1 MGDEVGI
8 VDCKAL
14 DPRARTEEE
23 VHGLGEPRHIGEH
36 ERMLAENCVLRLA
49 DDSIEP
55 QARGDRQQPAHEE
68 PRVRPFCSVHYAV
81 HCTQA
86 VLPPVGSHGE
96 ANRGHDEVIV
106 KRTLALWIVRQRGHT
121 QGTEQSAF
129 RERMVDAVDVS
140 GLSALAW
147 AASTP
152 LGSQSVESMKLL
164 YEFGARDDT
173 FTIDGRALLHVAA
186 TGKNAHALA
195 FLIDIKQHPV
205 DMLSLNK
212 EHTPL
217 FIASFHGSN
226 ACAKALLRRGA
237 NINAA
242 AFNGATPLIAA
253 ASGVQKGVAKLLLKE
268 GANALAMLNDGKFPS
283 QVVPKTPNG
292 RMLKFF
298 LSRAERKARR
308 KREKYNTDLN
318 AQEPPPPERDDIIDE
333 SLVED
338 LEADRVSKG
347 NLRSNG
353 PEL

>member
-1 MGDEVGI
+1 MTMSTSRDIDNYDKYEFTREELKGGLTPIMSAAANAAVEAL
-8 VDCKAL
+8 KAIL
-14 DPRARTEEE
+14 NHARDSA
-23 VHGLGEPRHIGEH
+23 PSIDAFH
-36 ERMLAENCVLRLA
+36 E
-49 DDSIEP
+49 SI
-55 QARGDRQQPAHEE
+55 
-68 PRVRPFCSVHYAV
+68 
-81 HCTQA
+81 
-86 VLPPVGSHGE
+86 
-96 ANRGHDEVIV
+96 
-106 KRTLALWIVRQRGHT
+106 
-121 QGTEQSAF
+121 
-129 RERMVDAVDVS
+129 VDAVDVS

-147 AASTP
+147 AASMP
-152 LGSQSVESMKLL
+152 SGNQSVECMHLL
-164 YEFGARDDT
+164 YECGARDNT
-173 FTIDGRALLHVAA
+173 FTFDGRALLHVAA
-186 TGKNAHALA
+186 TGKNAHALV

-205 DMLSLNK
+205 DMRSHGK
-212 EHTPL
+212 KHTPL
-217 FIASFHGSN
+217 HIASFHGSN

-242 AFNGATPLIAA
+242 AVDGATPLIAA
-253 ASGVQKGVAKLLLKE
+253 ASGVQEGVVKLLLKE
-268 GANALAMLNDGKFPS
+268 GADALASLESGEFPS